1 MKTMHPYPYGVDLI
15 LFWRDFASVHRSPQS
30 GNSKAFLKG
39 NFWSKAFV
47 SRNAVIVSTRPSNCS
62 DVVRFADRQPFHTQD
77 VVRGGG
83 VKIEIGLGK
92 TQQDR
97 SEEHTS
103 ELQSLMRL
111 SYAVFCLH
119 KK

>member
-62 DVVRFADRQPFHTQD
+62 DVVRFADRQTFHTQD
-77 VVRGGG
+77 VVSGGG

-92 TQQDR
+92 TQQEILACKIQAQRIDR
-97 SEEHTS
+97 KST
-103 ELQSLMRL
+103 RL
-111 SYAVFCLH
+111 NSSH
-119 KK
+119 